1 VAVVTGAAPRR
12 LAFLC
17 PLLAITLGSLA
28 GCVTTSSRPEPAI
41 AASSEDAAEYN
52 MQLGVSY
59 LRQGNLPAARDKLEK
74 ALEQDPG
81 LATAHTALGVVF
93 ERLEDPDGAEQHYRR
108 AVELDGSDP
117 DSLNALAVFTCAR
130 KQKPKEALKLFDRA
144 IAIPLSVKTANRTM
158 LYTNAG
164 TCAKKV
170 DLERSEAYLRGALK
184 QDPKFPDA
192 LYQLA
197 DVSLERGNPL
207 QARGFIERYLAAGK
221 PTPAALWLG
230 VRIEQALNDP
240 AAAGRYGDQLRL
252 NFPESSETRLLL
264 DQSRSQG

>member
-1 VAVVTGAAPRR
+1 MSVLPRR
-12 LAFLC
+12 LALFT
-17 PLLAITLGSLA
+17 PVATVLLLSLA
-28 GCVTTSSRPEPAI
+28 GCVTTSSRPEPQPT
-41 AASSEDAAEYN
+41 SSTDAARYN
-52 MQLGVSY
+52 MQLGISY
-59 LRQGNLPAARDKLEK
+59 LRQDNLPAARDKLEK

-81 LATAHTALGVVF
+81 LATAHSALGVVF
-93 ERLEDPDGAEQHYRR
+93 ERLEDPDGAERHYRR

-117 DSLNALAVFTCAR
+117 DNLNALAVFTCSR
-130 KQKPKEALKLFDRA
+130 KDKPKDALKLFDRA

-170 DLERSEAYLRGALK
+170 DLERSEAYLRGALT
-184 QDPKFPDA
+184 QDPNFPDA

-197 DVSLERGNPL
+197 DVSLERGNAL

-230 VRIEQALNDP
+230 VRIEQSLNDV
-240 AAAGRYGDQLRL
+240 AAANRYGEQLRRT
-252 NFPESSETRLLL
+252 FPESRETRLMLN
-264 DQSRSQG
+264 QSRTTG

>member
-1 VAVVTGAAPRR
+1 MIGGSPRSR
-12 LAFLC
+12 TTFAS
-17 PLLAITLGSLA
+17 LLAGALLSLA
-28 GCVTTSSRPEPAI
+28 GCVTTSSRPEPPPT
-41 AASSEDAAEYN
+41 SSDDAAQYN

-59 LRQGNLPAARDKLEK
+59 LRQNNLPAARDKLEK

-81 LATAHTALGVVF
+81 LATAHAALGVVF
-93 ERLEDPDGAEQHYRR
+93 ERLEDPDGAEAHYRR
-108 AVELDGSDP
+108 AVELDSSDP
-117 DSLNALAVFTCAR
+117 DNLNALAVFTCSR

-164 TCAKKV
+164 TCAKAV
-170 DLERSEAYLRGALK
+170 DLARSETYLRGALA

-197 DVSLERGNPL
+197 DVSLERGNAL

-230 VRIEQALNDP
+230 VRIEQSLKDA
-240 AAAGRYGDQLRL
+240 AAAGRYGDQLRKT
-252 NFPESSETRLLL
+252 FPDSKETRQLLN
-264 DQSRSQG
+264 QSRSAG

>member
-1 VAVVTGAAPRR
+1 
-12 LAFLC
+12 LATVLAGV
-17 PLLAITLGSLA
+17 LLSLA
-28 GCVTTSSRPEPAI
+28 GCVTTSSRPEPPPT
-41 AASSEDAAEYN
+41 SSDDAAQYN

-59 LRQGNLPAARDKLEK
+59 LRQNNLPAARDKLEK
-74 ALEQDPG
+74 ALEQDPN
-81 LATAHTALGVVF
+81 LATAHAALGVVF
-93 ERLEDPDGAEQHYRR
+93 ERLEDPDGAEKHYRR
-108 AVELDGSDP
+108 AVELDSSDP
-117 DSLNALAVFTCAR
+117 DNLNALAVFTCSR

-144 IAIPLSVKTANRTM
+144 ISIPLSVKSANRTM

-170 DLERSEAYLRGALK
+170 DLARSEAYLRGALA

-197 DVSLERGNPL
+197 DVSLEQGNGL

-230 VRIEQALNDP
+230 VRIEQSLNDS
-240 AAAGRYGDQLRL
+240 AAASRYGDQLRSK
-252 NFPESSETRLLL
+252 FPDSSETRQLLN
-264 DQSRSQG
+264 QSRPKG

>member
-1 VAVVTGAAPRR
+1 MRGIPDSLAPVARALAGVVC
-12 LAFLC
+12 LA
-17 PLLAITLGSLA
+17 LA
-28 GCVTTSSRPEPAI
+28 GCVTTSSRPEPPP
-41 AASSEDAAEYN
+41 ASSDDAAQYN

-59 LRQGNLPAARDKLEK
+59 LRQNNLPAARDKLEK

-81 LATAHTALGVVF
+81 LATAHAALGVVF
-93 ERLEDPDGAEQHYRR
+93 ERLEDPEGAEKHYRR
-108 AVELDGSDP
+108 AVDLDGNDP
-117 DSLNALAVFTCAR
+117 DNLNALAVFTCSR
-130 KQKPKEALKLFDRA
+130 KQKPNDALKLFDRA

-170 DLERSEAYLRGALK
+170 DLARSEAYLRGALA
-184 QDPKFPDA
+184 QNPKFPDA

-230 VRIEQALNDP
+230 VRIEQTLNDTD
-240 AAAGRYGDQLRL
+240 AAGRYGDQLRKT
-252 NFPESSETRLLL
+252 FPDSNEARLLL
-264 DQSRSQG
+264 NQSRSTG

>member
-1 VAVVTGAAPRR
+1 MRVLTRR
-12 LAFLC
+12 LALFA
-17 PLLAITLGSLA
+17 PVATVLLLSLA
-28 GCVTTSSRPEPAI
+28 GCVTTSSRPEPQPT
-41 AASSEDAAEYN
+41 SSTDAARYN
-52 MQLGVSY
+52 MQLGISY
-59 LRQGNLPAARDKLEK
+59 LRQDNLPAARDKLEK

-81 LATAHTALGVVF
+81 LATAHSALGVVF
-93 ERLEDPDGAEQHYRR
+93 ERLEDPDGAERHYRR

-117 DSLNALAVFTCAR
+117 DNLNALAVFTCSR
-130 KQKPKEALKLFDRA
+130 KDKPKDALKLFDRA

-170 DLERSEAYLRGALK
+170 DLERSEAYLRGALT
-184 QDPKFPDA
+184 QDPNFPDA

-197 DVSLERGNPL
+197 DVSLERGNAL

-230 VRIEQALNDP
+230 VRIEQSLNDV
-240 AAAGRYGDQLRL
+240 AAANRYGEQLRRT
-252 NFPESSETRLLL
+252 FPESRETRLMLN
-264 DQSRSQG
+264 QSRTTG

>member
-1 VAVVTGAAPRR
+1 MRASPPRR
-12 LAFLC
+12 L
-17 PLLAITLGSLA
+17 PLAAALAGALFSLA
-28 GCVTTSSRPEPAI
+28 GCVTTSSRPEPTTP
-41 AASSEDAAEYN
+41 ASSEDAAQYN
-52 MQLGVSY
+52 MQLGISY

-74 ALEQDPG
+74 ALEQDPD
-81 LATAHTALGVVF
+81 LATAHAALGVVF

-108 AVELDGSDP
+108 AVDLDSSDP
-117 DSLNALAVFTCAR
+117 DNLNALAVFTCSR

-164 TCAKKV
+164 TCAKQV
-170 DLERSEAYLRGALK
+170 DLARSEAYLRGALA

-197 DVSLERGNPL
+197 DVSLERGNAL

-230 VRIEQALNDP
+230 VRIEQSLNDAG
-240 AAAGRYGDQLRL
+240 AASRYGEELRQK
-252 NFPESSETRLLL
+252 FPESNETRLLL
-264 DQSRSQG
+264 NQSRSKG

>member
-1 VAVVTGAAPRR
+1 MRVLTRR
-12 LAFLC
+12 LALFA
-17 PLLAITLGSLA
+17 PVATVLLLSLA
-28 GCVTTSSRPEPAI
+28 GCVTTSSRPEPQPT
-41 AASSEDAAEYN
+41 SSTDAARYN
-52 MQLGVSY
+52 MQLGISY
-59 LRQGNLPAARDKLEK
+59 LRQDNLPAARDKLEK

-81 LATAHTALGVVF
+81 LATAHAALGVVF
-93 ERLEDPDGAEQHYRR
+93 ERLEDPDGAERHYRR

-117 DSLNALAVFTCAR
+117 DNLNALAVFTCSR
-130 KQKPKEALKLFDRA
+130 KDKPKDALKLFDRA

-170 DLERSEAYLRGALK
+170 DLERSEAYLRGALT
-184 QDPKFPDA
+184 QDPNFPDA

-197 DVSLERGNPL
+197 DVSLERGNAL

-230 VRIEQALNDP
+230 VRIEQSLND
-240 AAAGRYGDQLRL
+240 AAAANRYGEQLRRT
-252 NFPESSETRLLL
+252 FPESRETRLMLN
-264 DQSRSQG
+264 QSRTTG

>member
-1 VAVVTGAAPRR
+1 MGARGRR
-12 LAFLC
+12 LVFR
-17 PLLAITLGSLA
+17 LAALAGMLWSLA
-28 GCVTTSSRPEPAI
+28 GCITTSSRPEPTPT
-41 AASSEDAAEYN
+41 SSEDAANYN
-52 MQLGVSY
+52 MQLGISY

-74 ALEQDPG
+74 ALEQDPN
-81 LATAHTALGVVF
+81 LATAHAALGVVF

-108 AVELDGSDP
+108 AVDLDASDP
-117 DSLNALAVFTCAR
+117 DNLNALAVFTCSR
-130 KQKPKEALKLFDRA
+130 KQKPRDALKLFDRA
-144 IAIPLSVKTANRTM
+144 IAIPLSVKSANRTM

-164 TCAKKV
+164 TCAKQV
-170 DLERSEAYLRGALK
+170 DLARSETYLRGALA

-197 DVSLERGNPL
+197 DVSLERGNAL

-230 VRIEQALNDP
+230 VRIEQSLNDP
-240 AAAGRYGDQLRL
+240 VAAGRYGDQLRR

-264 DQSRSQG
+264 NQSRSRG

>member
-1 VAVVTGAAPRR
+1 MHGIPDSLAPVARA
-12 LAFLC
+12 LAGLLC
-17 PLLAITLGSLA
+17 LALA
-28 GCVTTSSRPEPAI
+28 GCVTTSSRPEPPP
-41 AASSEDAAEYN
+41 ASSDDAAQYN

-59 LRQGNLPAARDKLEK
+59 LRQNNLPAARDKLEK
-74 ALEQDPG
+74 ALEQDPD
-81 LATAHTALGVVF
+81 LATAHAALGVVF
-93 ERLEDPDGAEQHYRR
+93 ERLEDPEGAEKHYRR
-108 AVELDGSDP
+108 AVDLDGSDP
-117 DSLNALAVFTCAR
+117 DNLNALAVFTCSR
-130 KQKPKEALKLFDRA
+130 KQKPNDALKLFDRA

-170 DLERSEAYLRGALK
+170 DLARSEAYLRGALA
-184 QDPKFPDA
+184 QNPTFPDA

-230 VRIEQALNDP
+230 VRIEQTLNDT
-240 AAAGRYGDQLRL
+240 AAAGRYGDQLRKT
-252 NFPESSETRLLL
+252 FPDSNETRLLL
-264 DQSRSQG
+264 NQSRSTG

>member
-1 VAVVTGAAPRR
+1 MAVLMNATARQPAW
-12 LAFLC
+12 LAL
-17 PLLAITLGSLA
+17 LLAGVLLAPA
-28 GCVTTSSRPEPAI
+28 GCVTTSSRPEPPPT
-41 AASSEDAAEYN
+41 SSVDAAQYN

-59 LRQGNLPAARDKLEK
+59 LRQNNLPAARDKLEK
-74 ALEQDPG
+74 ALEQDPN
-81 LATAHTALGVVF
+81 LATAHAALGVVF
-93 ERLEDPDGAEQHYRR
+93 ERLEDPEGAERHYRR
-108 AVELDGSDP
+108 AVDLDGSDP
-117 DSLNALAVFTCAR
+117 DNLNALAVFTCSR
-130 KQKPKEALKLFDRA
+130 KDKPKEALKLFDRA

-170 DLERSEAYLRGALK
+170 DLERSEAYLRGALA

-197 DVSLERGNPL
+197 DVSLERGNAL

-230 VRIEQALNDP
+230 VRIEQSLND
-240 AAAGRYGDQLRL
+240 AAAASRYAEQLRTK
-252 NFPESSETRLLL
+252 FPESRETRLMLS
-264 DQSRSQG
+264 QSRSAG

>member
-1 VAVVTGAAPRR
+1 MSATARTLVRFG
-12 LAFLC
+12 
-17 PLLAITLGSLA
+17 PLLAVTLLSLA
-28 GCVTTSSRPEPAI
+28 GCITTSSRPEPTP
-41 AASSEDAAEYN
+41 ASSEDAAEYN

-74 ALEQDPG
+74 ALEQDPD
-81 LATAHTALGVVF
+81 LATAHAALGVVF
-93 ERLEDPDGAEQHYRR
+93 ERLEDPDGAEKHYRR
-108 AVELDGSDP
+108 AVDLDSSDP
-117 DSLNALAVFTCAR
+117 DNLNALAVFTCSR
-130 KQKPKEALKLFDRA
+130 RQKPKEALKLFDRA
-144 IAIPLSVKTANRTM
+144 IAIPLSVKASNRTM

-170 DLERSEAYLRGALK
+170 DLARSETYLRGALA

-197 DVSLERGNPL
+197 DVSLERGNAL

-230 VRIEQALNDP
+230 VRIEQSLNDP
-240 AAAGRYGDQLRL
+240 AAAGRYGDQLRKD
-252 NFPESSETRLLL
+252 FPDSSEARLLL
-264 DQSRSQG
+264 NQSRSTG